1 MTQEIIDGNRF
12 IAEFMGWKFNKERKA
27 YYIPQTLGFPF
38 KGKVEDLK
46 YHKDWNWIMPVVIK
60 CFDVYCDVEG
70 VSVFNADNQQFKLN
84 DALLLTDI
92 NALWLAVIEFIEWYN
107 QNKPIRG
114 FSGDLLNNP
123 QPITD

>member
-27 YYIPQTLGFPF
+27 YHIPQTLGFPF

-46 YHKDWNWIMPVVIK
+46 YHTSWDWLMPVVEKIERLG
-60 CFDVYCDVEG
+60 FDFCIMDGAIFIRRQYDYWETYQIIPDKKYAV
-70 VSVFNADNQQFKLN
+70 
-84 DALLLTDI
+84 
-92 NALWLAVIEFIEWYN
+92 WLAVVEFIKWYN
-107 QNKPIRG
+107 E
-114 FSGDLLNNP
+114 NNP